1 MIHIGKE
8 TVMNLQS
15 NPKIK
20 TYLLIG
26 LFSFI
31 LAWGSSV
38 FSHKSHAK
46 KTISVTVGV
55 DKQLA
60 KRIQV
65 FGLGFMVNNKRR
77 GGMGTRTTKSG
88 PAYATYS
95 FGFKQYRGKQV
106 SCGSSVLKEDCD
118 VVLYYQG
125 NRCHHKVFPKN

>member
-1 MIHIGKE
+1 MKI
-8 TVMNLQS
+8 QS

-20 TYLLIG
+20 IYLIIG

-31 LAWGSSV
+31 FAWAGSV

-46 KTISVTVGV
+46 KSISVTVGV
-55 DKQLA
+55 EKQLA

-65 FGLGFMVNNKRR
+65 LGLGFMVNNKRR
-77 GGMGTRTTKSG
+77 GGMGIRTTKSG
-88 PAYATYS
+88 PAHAKYS
-95 FGFKQYRGKQV
+95 FGFKQYRGSQV
-106 SCGSSVLKEDCD
+106 SCGSSVLTKDSD